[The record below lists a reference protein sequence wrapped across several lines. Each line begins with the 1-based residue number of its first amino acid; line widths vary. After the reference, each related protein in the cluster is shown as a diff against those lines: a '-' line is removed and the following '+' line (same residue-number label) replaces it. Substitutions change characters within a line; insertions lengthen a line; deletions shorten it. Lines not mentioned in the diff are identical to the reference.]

1 MSEILKLPPR
11 IKIQSQGV
19 ISPKAVA
26 ALYKKAKLLVE
37 KRHPLQNGRIAR
49 QIKPVTTPWISG
61 FFAISFITK
70 VNGFSCLFSTKR
82 EREITAKTLNKG
94 TLSKQAQSQRHKSV
108 S

>member
-49 QIKPVTTPWISG
+49 QIKPVTTP
-61 FFAISFITK
+61 
-70 VNGFSCLFSTKR
+70 
-82 EREITAKTLNKG
+82 
-94 TLSKQAQSQRHKSV
+94 
-108 S
+108 